1 MKEIEELKNEIK
13 TLKLSVQNRD
23 EVIVQNRNLQ
33 TELRNA
39 EIKIATLNE
48 KIKKLEELPFF
59 PYPMNSGGRK
69 DYGEF
74 YLISHAWFS
83 CMLETKQIGII
94 EVEWKKGGR
103 CIYLGVGSGIAN
115 PNMFDY
121 DVKKIALFGQ
131 KIKDSRGM

>member
-1 MKEIEELKNEIK
+1 MKEIKELENEIA
-13 TLKLSVQNRD
+13 TLKLSVKNRD
-23 EVIVQNRNLQ
+23 EIITQNKSLQ

-39 EIKIATLNE
+39 EVEIAALNE

-83 CMLETKQIGII
+83 CMAETKQVGIV
-94 EVEWKKGGR
+94 EVEWKTGGR
-103 CIYLGVGSGIAN
+103 CIYLGIGSGVAN
-115 PNMFDY
+115 PGMFDY
-121 DVKKIALFGQ
+121 DVKKIALYGQ